1 MKHYHYYCDYYH
13 NEQVGSPYTQPS
25 QSEVTEFITKKLKLV
40 STVYTHICS
49 SIKVLSKAGK
59 KA

>member
-25 QSEVTEFITKKLKLV
+25 QSEDTEFITKKLKLV
-40 STVYTHICS
+40 STVSTHICS